1 MFETNKVKRCV
12 LVSSSH
18 DISTAAYAGDR
29 MWCFI
34 HSTLL
39 CTTTTTFSQSKTKW
53 QIHHIRVFCMMTG
66 GWYCLNSRKSRVSHP
81 FFNREWFQNSNV
93 LPVTWRDRLFKVMWS
108 VMFSKCLFMELIL
121 WNVLV
126 WHLSN
131 VVTTCFRIF
140 RQNNTMNVLLMLV
153 QLRKKF

>member
-1 MFETNKVKRCV
+1 MTFQLQPTQATLCDV
-12 LVSSSH
+12 LFIQHSCALQPQPSVRAKQH
-18 DISTAAYAGDR
+18 DKYRSFA
-29 MWCFI
+29 W
-34 HSTLL
+34 
-39 CTTTTTFSQSKTKW
+39 W
-53 QIHHIRVFCMMTG
+53 
-66 GWYCLNSRKSRVSHP
+66 LNSTTSRVSHP

-93 LPVTWRDRLFKVMWS
+93 LPVTWRERLFKVMWS

-140 RQNNTMNVLLMLV
+140 REHSKVTIPCLQNNTMECSLNVSTT
-153 QLRKKF
+153 KKQVYIFFFKHSEITMQ